1 MNKSAR
7 LGQGGGLL
15 GEAGEILWQVYGEI
29 STCAEIY
36 AKLLHGEYNEKDSYI
51 TCCWMKFTFEIP
63 FGLHGLLAFL
73 SGLLIHPSFSTMP
86 PSSD

>member
-36 AKLLHGEYNEKDSYI
+36 AKLLHGEYHNEKDSYI
-51 TCCWMKFTFEIP
+51 TCC
-63 FGLHGLLAFL
+63 
-73 SGLLIHPSFSTMP
+73 
-86 PSSD
+86 